1 HPHNYT
7 LSLHDA
13 LPILKRLEETASD
26 HEDNTDNAPPW
37 DLPPVESY
45 DQQEAVQDSWIEPEK
60 IDVPKEDESSKEDEV
75 IVEASEATKES
86 SEKTIDETSSNE
98 ESSSESPKTI
108 TSAMLTNNDAWLQMV
123 SELQLESVLRAI
135 AST

>member
-75 IVEASEATKES
+75 IVEASEATKR
-86 SEKTIDETSSNE
+86 SEEHT
-98 ESSSESPKTI
+98 
-108 TSAMLTNNDAWLQMV
+108 
-123 SELQLESVLRAI
+123 SELQSRFDIV
-135 AST
+135 